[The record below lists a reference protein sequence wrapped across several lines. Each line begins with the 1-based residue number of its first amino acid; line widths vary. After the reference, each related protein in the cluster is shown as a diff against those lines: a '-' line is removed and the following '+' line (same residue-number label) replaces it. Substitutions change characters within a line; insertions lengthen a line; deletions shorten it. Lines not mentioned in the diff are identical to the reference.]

1 MRLDTLHGCQAV
13 VLSYLCSTT
22 YFLFSAGAGVEREV
36 LFSCGAGLVVT
47 ADDSRDPDDVAEV
60 VDEGIRLR
68 IELQPGAH
76 RKTQLGGYVTGWCV
90 VGANGV
96 TTEQSYQKA
105 VCS

>member
-1 MRLDTLHGCQAV
+1 M
-13 VLSYLCSTT
+13 
-22 YFLFSAGAGVEREV
+22 

-47 ADDSRDPDDVAEV
+47 ADDSRDLDDVAEV
-60 VDEGIRLR
+60 VNEGIKL
-68 IELQPGAH
+68 IELQPGVT

-96 TTEQSYQKA
+96 TAEQSYQEA